1 LAIPKRIANALIN
14 SLKGGVVP
22 RVGLEHI
29 QVGRKSEIEALLHDV
44 EIIED
49 GGGAF
54 RFVVGRFGA
63 GKSFLLQTMRNY
75 VMERGF
81 AVIDADLSP
90 ERRFAGTKGQGLATY
105 RELIRNMSVK
115 TKPDGG
121 ALSLMLEKWL
131 SSLMSETAA
140 AGFSPNS
147 NEFYED
153 VRARIYKV
161 TSEIEGLVNGFEFAS
176 VLLCYFDGYINN
188 DEQKKSGAL
197 RWFRGEYGTKT
208 EAKHEIGVNFIITDE
223 TWYESLKIFALFLVR
238 AGYKGLFI
246 MIDELAYLYNL
257 HNRTTRQNNYE
268 KILAIYNDCLTGKAG
283 YLGVIMGAVPGCID
297 DTDKGIFSYGALR
310 SRLTEGKF
318 QSEENRDLSAP
329 IIRLRPLTV
338 TEMFVLCEKLSE
350 IHADLYDYDI
360 DIENDEITAFL
371 KAEYERVGAA
381 EQITPREII
390 RDFIEILNITMSN
403 KDKRVSDILADS
415 GFAFAEAQ
423 AESYES
429 AGDDDE
435 FAGFEV

>member
-1 LAIPKRIANALIN
+1 MIPKRISNALIN

-22 RVGLEHI
+22 RVGLEYI
-29 QVGRKSEIEALLHDV
+29 QVGRKGEIEALLSDV

-49 GGGAF
+49 GGSTF
-54 RFVVGRFGA
+54 RFVVGKYGS
-63 GKSFLLQTMRNY
+63 GKSFLLQTMRNF
-75 VMERGF
+75 VMDRGF

-121 ALSLMLEKWL
+121 ALSLVLEKWL
-131 SSLMSETAA
+131 SGIMSETAA
-140 AGFSPNS
+140 AGFSPNTAAFD
-147 NEFYED
+147 ND
-153 VRARIYKV
+153 VSARIYKV
-161 TSEIEGLVNGFEFAS
+161 TGEIEGLVNGFEFAS
-176 VLLCYFDGYINN
+176 VLLCYYDGYKNG
-188 DEQKKSGAL
+188 DEAKKSAAL

-208 EAKHEIGVNFIITDE
+208 EAKNEIGINYIITDE
-223 TWYESLKIFALFLVR
+223 TWYDSLKIFALFLVR

-268 KILAIYNDCLTGKAG
+268 KILAMYNDCLGGKTR
-283 YLGVIMGAVPGCID
+283 YMGVIMGAVPQCID

-310 SRLTEGKF
+310 SRLAEGKF
-318 QSEENRDLSAP
+318 QTEGVRDLSAP

-338 TEMFVLCEKLSE
+338 DEMFVLTEKLAE
-350 IHADLYDYDI
+350 IHAELYGYDYDI
-360 DIENDEITAFL
+360 TNDEITSFL

-390 RDFIEILNITMSN
+390 RDFIEILGITHAN
-403 KDKRVSDILADS
+403 PEKRIGDILSDS
-415 GFAFAEAQ
+415 GFAFSDISNEDYAD
-423 AESYES
+423 S
-429 AGDDDE
+429 DE
-435 FAGFEV
+435 FADFEV

>member
-1 LAIPKRIANALIN
+1 MIPKRIANALIN

-22 RVGLEHI
+22 RVGLEYI
-29 QVGRKSEIEALLHDV
+29 QVGRKGEIEALLHDV

-49 GGGAF
+49 GGSTF
-54 RFVVGRFGA
+54 RFIAGKYGS
-63 GKSFLLQTMRNY
+63 GKSFLLQTMRNF

-121 ALSLMLEKWL
+121 ALSLVLEKWL
-131 SSLMSETAA
+131 SGIMSETAA
-140 AGFSPNS
+140 AGILPNS
-147 NEFYED
+147 AAFDSD
-153 VRARIYKV
+153 VSARIYKV
-161 TSEIEGLVNGFEFAS
+161 TGEIEGLVNGFEFAS
-176 VLLCYFDGYINN
+176 VLLCYYEGYKNG
-188 DEQKKSGAL
+188 DEAKKSAAL

-208 EAKHEIGVNFIITDE
+208 EAKRDIGVNYIITDE
-223 TWYESLKIFALFLVR
+223 TWYDSLKIFALFLVR

-268 KILAIYNDCLTGKAG
+268 KILAMYNDCLGGKTRFT
-283 YLGVIMGAVPGCID
+283 GVIMGAVPQCID

-318 QSEENRDLSAP
+318 QTEDVRDLSAP
-329 IIRLRPLTV
+329 IIRLRPLSV
-338 TEMFVLCEKLSE
+338 DEMFVLTEKLAG
-350 IHADLYDYDI
+350 IHAQLYGYDYDI
-360 DIENDEITAFL
+360 TNDELTAFL

-390 RDFIEILNITMSN
+390 RDFIEILGIMNAN
-403 KDKRVSDILADS
+403 PEKRIGDILTDS
-415 GFAFAEAQ
+415 GFAFSDISGEEYAD
-423 AESYES
+423 S
-429 AGDDDE
+429 DE
-435 FAGFEV
+435 FADFEV

>member
-1 LAIPKRIANALIN
+1 MN

-29 QVGRKSEIEALLHDV
+29 QVGRKSEIEALLRDV

-54 RFVVGRFGA
+54 RFVAGRFGS

-90 ERRFAGTKGQGLATY
+90 ERRFSGTKGQGLATY

-121 ALSLMLEKWL
+121 ALPLMLEKWL
-131 SSLMSETAA
+131 STLMSDAAA
-140 AGFSPNS
+140 AGFTPNTA
-147 NEFYED
+147 EFYDD
-153 VRARIYKV
+153 VKARIYKV
-161 TSEIEGLVNGFEFAS
+161 TSEIEGMVNGFEFAS
-176 VLLCYFDGYINN
+176 VLLCYFDGYKNN
-188 DEQKKSGAL
+188 DELKKSGAL

-208 EAKHEIGVNFIITDE
+208 EAKREIGVNYIITDE

-246 MIDELAYLYNL
+246 MVDELAYLYNL
-257 HNRTTRQNNYE
+257 HNKTTRQNNYE
-268 KILAIYNDCLTGKAG
+268 KILAIYNDCLTGKAA
-283 YLGVIMGAVPGCID
+283 YLGVIMGAVPQCID

-318 QSEENRDLSAP
+318 QTDNNRDLSTP

-338 TEMFVLCEKLSE
+338 TEMFVLCEKLAE
-350 IHADLYDYDI
+350 IHAKLYGYDT
-360 DIENDEITAFL
+360 DITNDEITSFL

-390 RDFIEILNITMSN
+390 RDFIEILNIIMSN
-403 KDKRVSDILADS
+403 PEKRIGDILSDS
-415 GFAFAEAQ
+415 GFTFAEAET
-423 AESYES
+423 ESY
-429 AGDDDE
+429 ADGDDDE
-435 FAGFEV
+435 FASFEV

>member
-1 LAIPKRIANALIN
+1 LAIPKRISNALIN

-22 RVGLEHI
+22 RVGLEYI
-29 QVGRKSEIEALLHDV
+29 QVGRKSEIDALLRDV

-54 RFVVGRFGA
+54 RFVAGRFGS

-121 ALSLMLEKWL
+121 ALSLVLEKWL
-131 SSLMSETAA
+131 SSIMAESATA
-140 AGFSPNS
+140 FLPDTP
-147 NEFYED
+147 EFKSD
-153 VRARIYKV
+153 VKSRIYKI

-176 VLLCYFDGYINN
+176 VLLAYFDGYVSG
-188 DEQKKSGAL
+188 DEAKKSNVL

-208 EAKHEIGVNFIITDE
+208 EAKRELGINYIITDE
-223 TWYESLKIFALFLVR
+223 NWYESIKIFAFFLVR
-238 AGYKGLFI
+238 AGYKGLYL
-246 MIDELAYLYNL
+246 MVDELAYLYNL

-268 KILAIYNDCLTGKAG
+268 KILAIYNDCLTGKAH
-283 YLGVIMGAVPGCID
+283 YLGVIMGAVPQCID

-310 SRLTEGKF
+310 SRLSEGKF
-318 QSEENRDLSAP
+318 QSEGSRDLSAP

-338 TEMFVLCEKLSE
+338 DEMFVLCEKLAE
-350 IHADLYDYDI
+350 IHAELYNYDYDI
-360 DIENDEITAFL
+360 KNDEITAFL

-403 KDKRVSDILADS
+403 PDKRIADILSDS
-415 GFAFAEAQ
+415 GFTFAEAQ
-423 AESYES
+423 TENY
-429 AGDDDE
+429 DDDDDD
-435 FAGFEV
+435 FAAFEI

>member
-1 LAIPKRIANALIN
+1 MIPKRIANALIN

-22 RVGLEHI
+22 RVGLEYI
-29 QVGRKSEIEALLHDV
+29 QVGRKTEIEALLRDV

-49 GGGAF
+49 GGSTF
-54 RFVVGRFGA
+54 RFVVGKYGS
-63 GKSFLLQTMRNY
+63 GKSFLLQTMHNF

-121 ALSLMLEKWL
+121 ALSLVLEKWL
-131 SSLMSETAA
+131 SGIMTETAA
-140 AGFSPNS
+140 AGLEPGTAAF
-147 NEFYED
+147 EDD
-153 VRARIYKV
+153 VRKRIYKV
-161 TSEIEGLVNGFEFAS
+161 TGEIEGLVNGFEFAS
-176 VLLCYFDGYINN
+176 VLLCYYDGYKN
-188 DEQKKSGAL
+188 DIEEKKSCAL

-208 EAKHEIGVNFIITDE
+208 EAKREIGVNYIITDE
-223 TWYESLKIFALFLVR
+223 SWYESLKIFSFFLVR

-268 KILAIYNDCLTGKAG
+268 KILAMYNDCLGGKAR
-283 YLGVIMGAVPGCID
+283 YMGVIMGAVPQCID

-310 SRLTEGKF
+310 SRLSEGKF
-318 QSEENRDLSAP
+318 SADGVRDLSAP

-338 TEMFVLCEKLSE
+338 DEMFVLTEKLAE
-350 IHADLYDYDI
+350 IHAELFGYDYDI
-360 DIENDEITAFL
+360 QNDEITAFL

-390 RDFIEILNITMSN
+390 RDFIEILGIMSASP
-403 KDKRVSDILADS
+403 DKRIGDILTDS
-415 GFAFAEAQ
+415 GFSFSEISG
-423 AESYES
+423 EEYGE
-429 AGDDDE
+429 DTDE
-435 FAGFEV
+435 FADFEV

>member
-1 LAIPKRIANALIN
+1 MSIPKRIANALIN

-22 RVGLEHI
+22 RVGLEYI
-29 QVGRKSEIEALLHDV
+29 QVGRKNEIEALLGDV

-54 RFVVGRFGA
+54 RFVVGRFGS

-90 ERRFAGTKGQGLATY
+90 ERRFSGTKGQGLATY

-121 ALSLMLEKWL
+121 ALPLVLERWL
-131 SSLMSETAA
+131 SGIMSESAA
-140 AGFSPNS
+140 AGFYPETP
-147 NEFYED
+147 EFTAD
-153 VRARIYKV
+153 VRAKIYKV

-176 VLLCYFDGYINN
+176 VLECYFDGYQTG
-188 DEQKKSGAL
+188 DEQKKSNAL
-197 RWFRGEYGTKT
+197 RWFRGEYGTKS
-208 EAKHEIGVNFIITDE
+208 EARREMGVNYIITDE
-223 TWYESLKIFALFLVR
+223 TWYESLKIFSLFLVR

-246 MIDELAYLYNL
+246 MVDELAYLYNL

-268 KILAIYNDCLTGKAG
+268 KILAIYNDCLTGKAQ
-283 YLGVIMGAVPGCID
+283 YMGVIMGAVPQCID

-310 SRLTEGKF
+310 SRLSEGKF
-318 QSEENRDLSAP
+318 QSDNARDLSAP

-338 TEMFVLCEKLSE
+338 DEMFVLCEKLSE
-350 IHADLYDYDI
+350 IHAELYGYDTDLG
-360 DIENDEITAFL
+360 NDEITAFL

-390 RDFIEILNITMSN
+390 RDFIEILNIIMSN
-403 KDKRVSDILADS
+403 PGKRIGDILSDS
-415 GFAFAEAQ
+415 GFEFAK
-423 AESYES
+423 AESENNED
-429 AGDDDE
+429 DDDE
-435 FAGFEV
+435 FAEFRI